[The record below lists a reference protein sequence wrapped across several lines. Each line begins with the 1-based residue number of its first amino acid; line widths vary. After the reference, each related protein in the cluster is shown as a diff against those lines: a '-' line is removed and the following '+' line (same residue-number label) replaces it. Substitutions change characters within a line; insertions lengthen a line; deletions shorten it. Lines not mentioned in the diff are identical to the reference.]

1 VLPVAM
7 AATAML
13 RCGRCWCC
21 SGYMPLLCCDVAV
34 APDLMRCGRCAV
46 GRPELVTSL
55 IVWGQMEVV
64 QSSAPRRRSSSL
76 EAYRLRR
83 SFARSYSAL
92 LLLLLLLVCVALTA
106 AVMYLLQFLH
116 ALFRCCYYLLA
127 SCLLFHYLNGLV

>member
-7 AATAML
+7 AATALL
-13 RCGRCWCC
+13 RRGRRWCC

-76 EAYRLRR
+76 EYRLRR

>member
-7 AATAML
+7 AATALL

-46 GRPELVTSL
+46 GRPGLVTSL
-55 IVWGQMEVV
+55 IVWAQMEVV
-64 QSSAPRRRSSSL
+64 QSSVPRRRSSSL

-92 LLLLLLLVCVALTA
+92 RLLLLLLVCVALTA
-106 AVMYLLQFLH
+106 AVMYLQFLH
-116 ALFRCCYYLLA
+116 VLFPCCCYLLA
-127 SCLLFHYLNGLV
+127 LGLLFHYLNGLM